1 MRDFLLHREHLKI
14 FCFSFFIE
22 TLQVHFRDLLLG
34 NLQDMSPSNKG
45 EILRLAGPSQT
56 LPMDMQYSTSGIS
69 ATAAH
74 EDAV

>member
-1 MRDFLLHREHLKI
+1 MFH
-14 FCFSFFIE
+14 FSFFSE
-22 TLQVHFRDLLLG
+22 TLQVHFRDIMLG

-69 ATAAH
+69 ATGSLRTLYKDAAT
-74 EDAV
+74 

>member
-1 MRDFLLHREHLKI
+1 MFH
-14 FCFSFFIE
+14 FSFFSE
-22 TLQVHFRDLLLG
+22 TLQVHFRDQLLG
-34 NLQDMSPSNKG
+34 NLHDMSPSKKG

-74 EDAV
+74 EDDV